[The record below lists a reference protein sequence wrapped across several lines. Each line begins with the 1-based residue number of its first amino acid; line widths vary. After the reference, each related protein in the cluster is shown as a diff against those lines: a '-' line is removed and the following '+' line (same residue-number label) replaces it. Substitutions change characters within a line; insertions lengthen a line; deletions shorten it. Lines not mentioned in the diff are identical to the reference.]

1 MSKLKDHLT
10 AEHTHLRP
18 HVESIRTAAD
28 AVGEVPNHILREMTE
43 SVVGFLLH
51 ELIPHA
57 HTEDAILYR
66 ALEEALH
73 APGSART
80 MRQEH
85 TEITRYTDELT
96 SLNASIVDAHDL
108 SGISVRELR
117 RVLYGLYA
125 LVMSHFAKEDHVVAA
140 ILEAKM
146 PVEEQERLLAAL
158 SHHS

>member
-10 AEHTHLRP
+10 NEHAHLRP
-18 HVESIRTAAD
+18 HVELIRTAAD

-43 SVVGFLLH
+43 SVVGFLLR

-80 MRQEH
+80 MQHEH
-85 TEITRYTDELT
+85 TEIVRYTDELT
-96 SLNASIVDAHDL
+96 SLNSSIIDYHDL
-108 SGISVRELR
+108 SQTAVRELR

-140 ILEAKM
+140 IIEAKL
-146 PVEEQERLLAAL
+146 PADEQERLLSTL
-158 SHHS
+158 THR

>member
-1 MSKLKDHLT
+1 MSKLKNHVT
-10 AEHTHLRP
+10 TEHAHLRP
-18 HVESIRTAAD
+18 HVESIRTTAD
-28 AVGEVPNHILREMTE
+28 AVGEVPNHILRDMTE

-57 HTEDAILYR
+57 HTEDTILYR

-80 MRQEH
+80 MRHEH
-85 TEITRYTDELT
+85 TEIARYTDELT
-96 SLNASIVDAHDL
+96 SLNASIIDDHDL
-108 SGISVRELR
+108 PGTTVRELR

-146 PVEEQERLLAAL
+146 PADEQERLLDAL
-158 SHHS
+158 GHH

>member
-1 MSKLKDHLT
+1 MSTLKDHVT
-10 AEHTHLRP
+10 TEHAHLRP
-18 HVESIRTAAD
+18 HVESIRTTAD

-57 HTEDAILYR
+57 HTEDTILYR

-80 MRQEH
+80 MRHEH
-85 TEITRYTDELT
+85 TEIARYTDELT
-96 SLNASIVDAHDL
+96 SLNASIIDNHDL
-108 SGISVRELR
+108 SGTTVRELR

-125 LVMSHFAKEDHVVAA
+125 LVMSHFTKEDHVVAA

-146 PVEEQERLLAAL
+146 PADEQERLLDAL
-158 SHHS
+158 GHR

>member
-1 MSKLKDHLT
+1 MSKLKVHLT
-10 AEHTHLRP
+10 TEHAHLRP

-28 AVGEVPNHILREMTE
+28 AVGEVPNNILREMTE
-43 SVVGFLLH
+43 AVVGFLLH

-57 HTEDAILYR
+57 HTEDTILYR

-80 MRQEH
+80 MRHEH
-85 TEITRYTDELT
+85 TEIIRYTDELT
-96 SLNASIVDAHDL
+96 SLNASITEYHDL
-108 SGISVRELR
+108 SSAVLRELR

-146 PVEEQERLLAAL
+146 PADEQERLLEAL
-158 SHHS
+158 VRR

>member
-1 MSKLKDHLT
+1 MSKLKDHLIN
-10 AEHTHLRP
+10 EHAQLRP
-18 HVESIRTAAD
+18 HLESIRTAAE

-57 HTEDAILYR
+57 HTEEAILYR

-80 MRQEH
+80 MRHEH
-85 TEITRYTDELT
+85 SEITRYTDELT
-96 SLNASIVDAHDL
+96 SLNSSIVDDQNL
-108 SGISVRELR
+108 PGITERELR

-146 PVEEQERLLAAL
+146 PAEEQEHLLSAL
-158 SHHS
+158 SHH

>member
-10 AEHTHLRP
+10 AEHVHLRP
-18 HVESIRTAAD
+18 HVEAIRTAAE
-28 AVGEVPNHILREMTE
+28 AVGEVPNHILRAMTE

-80 MRQEH
+80 MQHEH
-85 TEITRYTDELT
+85 TEIARYTDELT
-96 SLNASIVDAHDL
+96 SLNSSIIDQQDL
-108 SGISVRELR
+108 SGITVRELR

-140 ILEAKM
+140 ILEAKL
-146 PVEEQERLLAAL
+146 PADEQDRLLSTL
-158 SHHS
+158 THR